1 MESPKPAIYLIG
13 HPVGHSLS
21 PPMQNAAL
29 AYAGLEA
36 RYSLWDVSPAELNDA
51 IAFLRD
57 ANVVGANVTL
67 PYKVEALALVDEVAP
82 SARGVGAVNTV
93 QKRAGRL
100 IGHNTDAEGFERALR
115 RSGYQPT
122 GKHVLVL
129 GASGAARAVLATL
142 RKYHLASL
150 TLLNRDPDKA
160 AGTLAGAEIA
170 TFPAQAGP
178 LTPERAAEALRQ
190 TDLLVNATSVGMEG
204 TALPVPA
211 EALESRHTIFDLV
224 YRDRGTPLLNA
235 GLKVGAK
242 TVNGLTMLLFQG
254 AAAFAIWTGRPAP
267 IDVMRAA
274 LDRAAA
280 APVA

>member
-13 HPVGHSLS
+13 HPVRHSLS

-29 AYAGLEA
+29 AHAGLEA
-36 RYSLWDVSPAELNDA
+36 RYSLWDVPPAELNDA

-82 SARGVGAVNTV
+82 SARSVGAVNTV

-100 IGHNTDAEGFERALR
+100 IAHNTDAEGFERALR

-160 AGTLAGAEIA
+160 ARTLAGAEITA
-170 TFPAQAGP
+170 FPVQAGP
-178 LTPERAAEALRQ
+178 LTPERAAEALRLS
-190 TDLLVNATSVGMEG
+190 DLLVNATSVGMEG
-204 TALPVPA
+204 TAVPVPV
-211 EALESRHTIFDLV
+211 ETLESRHTIFDLV
-224 YRDRGTPLLNA
+224 YREGETPLLAA

-274 LDRAAA
+274 LNRAAA